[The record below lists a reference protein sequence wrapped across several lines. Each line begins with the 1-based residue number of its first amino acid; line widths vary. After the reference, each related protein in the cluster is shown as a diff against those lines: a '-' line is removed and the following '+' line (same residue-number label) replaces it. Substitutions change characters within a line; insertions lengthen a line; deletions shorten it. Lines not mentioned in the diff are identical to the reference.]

1 MEDIL
6 NKMKISKK
14 ANNKFL
20 QLGFTYIIIAVAMFI
35 ALGYLGKSAKELMG
49 LGRFFALIL
58 LIFGL
63 AKIHK
68 FHQFKQE
75 KEETFEIKDKKVIF
89 NNQEYLL
96 ENGYL
101 SVEFKEEDEFY
112 KVSLWLEKDKNTIQI
127 FEDIVFNKD
136 EMHSFLKLIKP
147 YRKTDICLLENK
159 ENLEI
164 NEEKTIDNEL
174 KKDELQ
180 ENQKLENGDLITL
193 FNKGLMVEKR
203 EILYSEIANFL
214 ANITVIN
221 EKRYVDIDIVLK
233 NKTEIKERLNSYDDQ
248 AKALYAKRFFELKG
262 DISKDDYPCYKYNFW
277 VAFVILILI
286 AAGFSGKFGFIAVI
300 AALFLAVIYFASLI
314 DFFYHKDIC
323 KKVQKI
329 IEERKAYDKIY

>member
-1 MEDIL
+1 
-6 NKMKISKK
+6 MKITQK
-14 ANNKFL
+14 ANNEYL
-20 QLGFTYIIIAVAMFI
+20 QLGVAYILIAVVLFI
-35 ALGYLGKSAKELMG
+35 FLGYMDLSAKEIMG
-49 LGRFFALIL
+49 VGRFFSLIL
-58 LIFGL
+58 FIFGL
-63 AKIHK
+63 AKIQK
-68 FHQFKQE
+68 YHQFKQE
-75 KEETFEIKDKKVIF
+75 KEAFFEIKDKKVIF

-101 SVEFKEEDEFY
+101 SVEFKEEDAFY

-127 FEDIVFNKD
+127 FEDIVFTKD

-159 ENLEI
+159 EKLEI
-164 NEEKTIDNEL
+164 NEGKTIDNEL
-174 KKDELQ
+174 KKDKLQ

-214 ANITVIN
+214 ANITVVN

-248 AKALYAKRFFELKG
+248 AKVLYAKRFFELKG

-286 AAGFSGKFGFIAVI
+286 AAGFSNEFGWLVI
-300 AALFLAVIYFASLI
+300 GAGLFLMVIYFSSLI
-314 DFFYHKDIC
+314 DFFYHKNIC

-329 IEERKAYDKIY
+329 IEEESL

>member
-1 MEDIL
+1 
-6 NKMKISKK
+6 MKITQK
-14 ANNKFL
+14 ANNEYL
-20 QLGFTYIIIAVAMFI
+20 QLGVAYILIAVVLFI
-35 ALGYLGKSAKELMG
+35 FLGYMDLSAKEIMG
-49 LGRFFALIL
+49 VGRFFSLIL

-63 AKIHK
+63 VKLYK
-68 FHQFKQE
+68 YHQFKQE
-75 KEETFEIKDKKVIF
+75 KEAFFEIKNGKIIYDDK
-89 NNQEYLL
+89 EYPLL
-96 ENGYL
+96 KGYL
-101 SVEFKEEDEFY
+101 TVEFKEEDELY

-147 YRKTDICLLENK
+147 YRKTDISLLENK
-159 ENLEI
+159 I

-180 ENQKLENGDLITL
+180 ENQKLENGNLITL

-248 AKALYAKRFFELKG
+248 TKVLYAKRFFELKG

-286 AAGFSGKFGFIAVI
+286 AAGFSGGVGWIAAIV
-300 AALFLAVIYFASLI
+300 ALFLAVIYFASLI
-314 DFFYHKDIC
+314 DFFYHKNIC

-329 IEERKAYDKIY
+329 IEDRKACDKMH